1 MPSATEGETA
11 EGETVQAQRRH
22 STVVW
27 HRVVRA
33 LVYLLAWIFLV
44 LVLVGNVSNK
54 PVLRDT
60 YFLKLDLSNIIPESV
75 PNAVFIN
82 SIART
87 IGLHDFYQVGVWNF
101 CEGYDDSG
109 ITSCS
114 HPQTLYWFDPVSI
127 LLNELLSGATIALP
141 SDIDN
146 ALDIAKIASH
156 WMFALFLVG
165 TILCFLAIFIAP
177 LGTSSRPPQTISSD
191 THTNDVLH
199 PHHRP
204 KFIFLWSLPMVLF
217 TFIIALFT
225 IVASAVATVM
235 YVIFAHV
242 FTSSAIDLN
251 VKAYLGKRMLAF
263 MWIAS
268 AFTLIGFIIQLA
280 SCCCACCGGRKA
292 RKALQNQS
300 GSQEKN
306 SNGQNSDGANVK
318 RRFGW
323 RKNRVEA

>member
-127 LLNELLSGATIALP
+127 LLNELLSGAT
-141 SDIDN
+141 
-146 ALDIAKIASH
+146 
-156 WMFALFLVG
+156 
-165 TILCFLAIFIAP
+165 
-177 LGTSSRPPQTISSD
+177 
-191 THTNDVLH
+191 
-199 PHHRP
+199 
-204 KFIFLWSLPMVLF
+204 
-217 TFIIALFT
+217 
-225 IVASAVATVM
+225 
-235 YVIFAHV
+235 
-242 FTSSAIDLN
+242 
-251 VKAYLGKRMLAF
+251 
-263 MWIAS
+263 S
-268 AFTLIGFIIQLA
+268 AFSPPPFLP
-280 SCCCACCGGRKA
+280 CY
-292 RKALQNQS
+292 
-300 GSQEKN
+300 
-306 SNGQNSDGANVK
+306 
-318 RRFGW
+318 
-323 RKNRVEA
+323 NRIEN